1 MRRLM
6 LPALLI
12 GTMVFASSVL
22 AEEKCSECPVT
33 AAMKNLPQITYAV
46 GEETTQCSKTAS
58 KLAESKGVSLV
69 YLVGKEK
76 FSEAGKAKFALLT
89 ATEKFVDNFAN
100 PKVCKVSGTT
110 SIAGQKTE
118 CSVTAAKL
126 TGLMTDAMKT
136 VSLTYAVG
144 DEACDCPHAAA
155 SLAKASGE
163 PKLFVVGKEKTECEV
178 TGRLNLAR
186 AKYRAMVEALAK
198 AEKEAAT
205 ESKES

>member
-1 MRRLM
+1 MKRIM
-6 LPALLI
+6 LPALLVAA
-12 GTMVFASSVL
+12 MLVSPL
-22 AEEKCSECPVT
+22 MAEDKAGECPIS
-33 AAMKNLPQITYAV
+33 AAMKNLPQITFAV
-46 GEETTQCSKTAS
+46 GEETTHCSKTAS
-58 KLAESKGVSLV
+58 KLAESKGVDLV

-76 FSEAGKAKFALLT
+76 FSDEGKANFALLT
-89 ATEKFVDNFAN
+89 ATEKFVNDFAN

-126 TGLMTDAMKT
+126 TGLMTNAMKT
-136 VSLTYAVG
+136 VKLSYAVG

-163 PKLFVVGKEKTECEV
+163 PKLFVVGKEKTECEI

-198 AEKEAAT
+198 AEKEAAA